1 MTVLRH
7 YSGGSRL
14 PRHRHGGAYAAVVVA
29 GGFVEAGDRGRHRLV
44 AGKVAFHADFEAHR
58 DDFGRGGA
66 VVLDLPLTRCPELAT
81 GELDAVDEVVR
92 LATRDLQAAATLLMA
107 RVQPAVLQLEDWPDA
122 LAQALATEPKL
133 SLADWAEQT
142 GLSPPTLSRGFRQAY
157 GTTPK
162 RFRAELRT
170 QRALRTLRGYID
182 NSEPECASA
191 LRKSRDPRCAL
202 SPRFEVVAIASQ
214 RSTPRAPPG
223 WTGTL
228 ASLAA
233 EAGFVDQAHLTR
245 AVRALTGQTQGQ
257 LRAKWVQDRGHA
269 PG

>member
-29 GGFVEAGDRGRHRLV
+29 GSFVEAGDRGRHRLV

-92 LATRDLQAAATLLMA
+92 LATRDLQAAAALLME
-107 RVQPAVLQLEDWPDA
+107 RVQPALLQLADWPDA
-122 LAQALATEPKL
+122 LARALATEPDL
-133 SLADWAEQT
+133 SLAVWAERM
-142 GLSPPTLSRGFRQAY
+142 GLSPQTLSRGFRQAY
-157 GTTPK
+157 GTPPK
-162 RFRAELRT
+162 RFRAEHRA
-170 QRALRTLRGYID
+170 QRAVR
-182 NSEPECASA
+182 A
-191 LRKSRDPRCAL
+191 L
-202 SPRFEVVAIASQ
+202 
-214 RSTPRAPPG
+214 PG

-245 AVRALTGQTQGQ
+245 AVRALTGQTPGQ
-257 LRAKWVQDRGHA
+257 LRAKWVQDRGHP